1 MCLILFSWQQIAGYP
16 LILAANRD
24 ERYDRPTHPLHN
36 WQEPSGIVGGRDLQA
51 GGSWL
56 AADYRGRFAAV
67 TNVRDQGLVRDDA
80 RSRGGLITDFLTNDQ
95 PLDSWLERLRR
106 TRDQYSGFNLLVG
119 DLASRRLVF
128 YSNQS
133 NLLEQVT
140 PGLYG
145 LSNGELN
152 EPWPKVERGKALLS
166 ECLQVAGPPNVA
178 NLLTL
183 LSDAHQPDESQLP
196 DTGVSLAAERA
207 LAPITIRGDLYGTC
221 SSSVVLAQADGL
233 IAMHEQDRR
242 PQSNAGLVSKNWENP
257 ISIED

>member
-1 MCLILFSWQQIAGYP
+1 MCLILFSWQQNLDYP

-24 ERYDRPTHPLHN
+24 ERYNRPTRSLHD
-36 WQEPSGIVGGRDLQA
+36 WQEPSGIVGGRDLHA

-67 TNVRDQGLVRDDA
+67 TNVRDQGLVRDNA

-95 PLDSWLERLRR
+95 PLEKWLERLRKAR
-106 TRDQYSGFNLLVG
+106 HQYSGFNLLVG
-119 DLASRRLVF
+119 ELASGRLVF

-166 ECLQVAGPPNVA
+166 GCLQSAASPNVA
-178 NLLTL
+178 HLLTL
-183 LSDAHQPDESQLP
+183 LSDTHQPDERLLP
-196 DTGVSLAAERA
+196 DTGVGLAAERA

-221 SSSVVLAQADGL
+221 SSSVLLARADGL

-242 PQSNAGLVSKNWENP
+242 PQSNSDLISKTWTNP
-257 ISIED
+257 STGDD